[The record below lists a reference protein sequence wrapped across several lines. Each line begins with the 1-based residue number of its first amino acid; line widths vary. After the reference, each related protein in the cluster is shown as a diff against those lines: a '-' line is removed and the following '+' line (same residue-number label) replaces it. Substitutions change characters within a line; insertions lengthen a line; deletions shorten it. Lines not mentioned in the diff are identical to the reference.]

1 MDRLDLVEE
10 DPPRPGPDD
19 VLVRIRACALN
30 LRDDFAVCGKMPMA
44 DGRVPLSD
52 GAGEVIAST
61 SSRDIIH
68 RQ

>member
-1 MDRLDLVEE
+1 LDRLDLVEE

-44 DGRVPLSD
+44 DVPLSD
-52 GAGEVIAST
+52 GAGEVAST